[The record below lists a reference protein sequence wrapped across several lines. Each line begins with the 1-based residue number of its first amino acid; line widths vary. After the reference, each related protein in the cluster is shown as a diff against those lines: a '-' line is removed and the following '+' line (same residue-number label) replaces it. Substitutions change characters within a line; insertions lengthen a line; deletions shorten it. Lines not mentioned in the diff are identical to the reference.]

1 MTTEQWLDTIDHCP
15 DILTK
20 QSDRLIESTT
30 EFRADMAEIKE
41 IIKAN
46 SAQIAE
52 VSVQINQVNTQIS
65 HLTDGMTAFRADMA
79 EIKETVR
86 EQSRTSQQQAESVA
100 RLSRIVEQLLDAKGT

>member
-1 MTTEQWLDTIDHCP
+1 MTTEQRLDTIDHRLE
-15 DILTK
+15 IITEQIGRLT
-20 QSDRLIESTT
+20 ESPTK
-30 EFRADMAEIKE
+30 FRADMAEIKE

-100 RLSRIVEQLLDAKGT
+100 RLSRIVEQLLGTKGL